1 MLEIQDACK
10 YYFGSKAALNHL
22 SFALHP
28 GEITALLG
36 ENGAGKTTLFRSI
49 LGLQRL
55 SSGKILLDG
64 EPIGPHNLAR
74 LSFASSEHTFFG
86 HLTAKQHRDFYKEVF
101 PRFDQTRFEL
111 LLDFF
116 QLPSNRPLRGFSTGM
131 KNQFELLL
139 ALSQGADYILL
150 DEPFAGSDMFSRSDF
165 YKLLAGMLRPEE
177 TVLLAT
183 HLVEE
188 VRYLVNRALLLQ
200 QGKLIAETTAE
211 ELEQQGIELPQ
222 WLRQENGYQPGR
234 AARALEKLEE
244 DTK

>member
-1 MLEIQDACK
+1 MLEIRDACK

-22 SFALHP
+22 SVSVQP

-55 SSGKILLDG
+55 SSGQILLDG
-64 EPIGPHNLAR
+64 QPIGPRNLHR

-86 HLTAKQHRDFYKEVF
+86 YMTACQHRDFYREIF
-101 PRFDQTRFEL
+101 PGFDRARFDL
-111 LLDFF
+111 LMDFF
-116 QLPSNRPLRGFSTGM
+116 QLPMHRPLRGFSAGM

-165 YKLLAGMLRPEE
+165 YKLLAGMLRREE
-177 TVLLAT
+177 SVLLAT

-188 VRYLVNRALLLQ
+188 VRYLINRALLLQ
-200 QGKLIAETTAE
+200 NGKLISETTAE
-211 ELEQQGIELPQ
+211 QLEQQGLELPE
-222 WLRQENGYQPGR
+222 WLRLESGYQPGR
-234 AARALEKLEE
+234 AAQALEKLEE
-244 DTK
+244 ESK